1 MRNFLQRALENRG
14 CTVQVAESAEAGARA
29 LAGDH
34 IDAIVLDIALP
45 GKAGI
50 EWLKELRESGFS
62 GDVILITAFADM
74 ETAIDALRAG
84 PLTSSSSPSRGP
96 DHQLPCNAASSAR
109 GSRARTM
116 CCVARWRASDEIE
129 GMIGDSPEILRVCA
143 LIKRVAPT
151 LHGTDPGE
159 SGSAKEVA
167 ARALHQMSLRAGGPS
182 CRSIARRSP
191 PS

>member
-84 PLTSSSSPSRGP
+84 ASDFILKPFRVDQIINS
-96 DHQLPCNAASSAR
+96 CNAASSAR

-116 CCVARWRASDEIE
+116 CCVARWRAS
-129 GMIGDSPEILRVCA
+129 
-143 LIKRVAPT
+143 PT
-151 LHGTDPGE
+151 R
-159 SGSAKEVA
+159 S
-167 ARALHQMSLRAGGPS
+167 RA
-182 CRSIARRSP
+182 
-191 PS
+191 